1 MKAPRE
7 PEHAQVEVT
16 TWVTKHVGGDG
27 TGSKRFDEP
36 LTPGD
41 TPRSLLRRFTAR
53 FPELDCA
60 LWSPDHRELGS
71 HIEVLVND
79 EVLGVTYELDT
90 PLTGG
95 ERITLLGRR
104 SLIDDRLYA
113 AVPLVNGF
121 RPGGNRGDF
130 QAIESC
136 RTVVALF
143 DVDAEHGTTV
153 AIRGQR
159 VELAGTTIRAIAVN
173 EFASF
178 Q

>member
-1 MKAPRE
+1 MHRSALAPPSFLAAAFLALAAATSLPAAAHGQAASDNAGEDVPRQL
-7 PEHAQVEVT
+7 PA
-16 TWVTKHVGGDG
+16 GAPA
-27 TGSKRFDEP
+27 DEP
-36 LTPGD
+36 
-41 TPRSLLRRFTAR
+41 
-53 FPELDCA
+53 
-60 LWSPDHRELGS
+60 
-71 HIEVLVND
+71 D
-79 EVLGVTYELDT
+79 ETSGAFVLGPEDVVQVFVWKEDELSTTATVRPD
-90 PLTGG
+90 G
-95 ERITLLGRR
+95 RITLLGRR

-121 RPGGNRGDF
+121 RPVGNRGDF